1 MVRRVLLA
9 LTFVAALGVGSV
21 GLSNT
26 ADAHGGCYRGGYGGG
41 YGRSYYGAY
50 YAPAPYYGPRVRS
63 AYYGPAY
70 YGPGPGYI
78 SYGRYGRH
86 SGFSISLGF

>member
-1 MVRRVLLA
+1 MVKRVLLA
-9 LTFVAALGVGSV
+9 LTFVAALGVA
-21 GLSNT
+21 GLGITNT
-26 ADAHGGCYRGGYGGG
+26 AEAYGGCHRGGGG
-41 YGRSYYGAY
+41 YYGAY
-50 YAPAPYYGPRVRS
+50 YGRPAPYYGYGPRVVRRS
-63 AYYGPAY
+63 YYYGAPAY